1 MNNTFEILVFL
12 TFFAPVGLIVALNY
26 VLYAEARYMRQP
38 PAPMLTAAK
47 AAEPVAAEP
56 AVARVVNEFDFRQAA

>member
-1 MNNTFEILVFL
+1 MNNTFEILMFL

-38 PAPMLTAAK
+38 PAPMLPASTPLQ
-47 AAEPVAAEP
+47 PVAAE
-56 AVARVVNEFDFRQAA
+56 VSNEFDFRQAA